1 MFQYFTGV
9 AGEFKQIR
17 WLSAKRAVLFSV
29 IVVITSFITG
39 FALGAMD
46 SLFATILKSIVI

>member
-1 MFQYFTGV
+1 MLQYFMGV

-17 WLSAKRAVLFSV
+17 WLSARRALMFSV
-29 IVVITSFITG
+29 IVIIASLITG
-39 FALGAMD
+39 FVLGAMD